1 MNKTRKVAKSIKR
14 FAHLSDKPAQP
25 KKGVSYAIEKAE
37 QIDAKSGRKIDGD
50 VFKKYENGV
59 LKRQLFVPKQNVKKL
74 VQKNMSKLK
83 KSVKGG
89 KTRKGGVAQ
98 APAQAPAPA
107 QAQAPAPVVVQ
118 DGTTFA
124 QEVKMGAAFVVGAEL
139 VKGVVGAMFDKN

>member
-1 MNKTRKVAKSIKR
+1 MNKTRKVAKFAKRSIKR

-25 KKGVSYAIEKAE
+25 KTGVSYAIEKAE

-89 KTRKGGVAQ
+89 KTRKGGVA
-98 APAQAPAPA
+98 PAQP
-107 QAQAPAPVVVQ
+107 QAPAPVVVQ

-124 QEVKMGAAFVVGAEL
+124 QEVKMGAAFMVGAEL
-139 VKGVVGAMFDKN
+139 VKGVIGAMFDNK

>member
-25 KKGVSYAIEKAE
+25 KKGVSYAVEKAE

-74 VQKNMSKLK
+74 VQKSLGKLK
-83 KSVKGG
+83 NSVKGG

-98 APAQAPAPA
+98 APAPVQA
-107 QAQAPAPVVVQ
+107 QAQAQAPVVVQ

-124 QEVKMGAAFVVGAEL
+124 QEVKMGAAFMVGAEL
-139 VKGVVGAMFDKN
+139 VKGVVGAVFDKN

>member
-25 KKGVSYAIEKAE
+25 KKGVSYAVEKAE
-37 QIDAKSGRKIDGD
+37 QIDANSGRKIDGD

-74 VQKNMSKLK
+74 VQKSLGKLK
-83 KSVKGG
+83 NAVKGG
-89 KTRKGGVAQ
+89 KTRKGGVYMQ
-98 APAQAPAPA
+98 A

-118 DGTTFA
+118 DGTTFGQA
-124 QEVKMGAAFVVGAEL
+124 LKTGVATGAGWAIAKVIVSS
-139 VKGVVGAMFDKN
+139 MFDNN